1 MEGILHNMHVLSR
14 TFRAFLALRRIHFCL
29 HYYLDAAR
37 GELVDIVQLV
47 GVFELVIFVACLL
60 WRFL

>member
-1 MEGILHNMHVLSR
+1 MHVLSR